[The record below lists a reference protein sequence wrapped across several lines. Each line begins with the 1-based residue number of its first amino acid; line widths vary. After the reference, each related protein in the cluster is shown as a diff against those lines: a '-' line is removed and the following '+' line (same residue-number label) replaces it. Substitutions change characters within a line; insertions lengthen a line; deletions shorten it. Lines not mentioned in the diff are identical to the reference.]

1 MASDIQTN
9 EEYFVLLNRTM
20 HVSKYCLKTVPLSMH
35 VTLHCPD
42 YGCVSVNSNAVVKKH
57 RLHYF
62 SVCWTS
68 HISRCSTQ
76 CVRVCESAN
85 YSFFHGFPRSL
96 LKRSSSAKP
105 RDSFTFTS
113 TSLQKASD
121 ECSCRSS
128 GKKCIPQ
135 KKKTVLG
142 NETVGGM
149 LLWKNNPGWDGV
161 AQPKA
166 KWS

>member
-113 TSLQKASD
+113 TSLPKPLMNVRVD
-121 ECSCRSS
+121 H
-128 GKKCIPQ
+128 Q
-135 KKKTVLG
+135 KKNVF
-142 NETVGGM
+142 
-149 LLWKNNPGWDGV
+149 
-161 AQPKA
+161 PK
-166 KWS
+166 K

>member
-85 YSFFHGFPRSL
+85 YRFFHGFPRSL

-113 TSLQKASD
+113 TSLPKPLMNVRVD
-121 ECSCRSS
+121 H
-128 GKKCIPQ
+128 Q
-135 KKKTVLG
+135 KKNVF
-142 NETVGGM
+142 
-149 LLWKNNPGWDGV
+149 
-161 AQPKA
+161 PK
-166 KWS
+166 K